1 MTKPPKGGS
10 PSLFSSAGV
19 PIREGALPPGG
30 ISNALQTITVSIDEI
45 RPYSRQLRR
54 RSRRDREKLKTLV
67 ERYGQVRP
75 VLLDADYVVIDGH
88 ALLEALKGLGRAQV
102 LVTIVHGLGD
112 AEVKGLRLAINRL
125 PEDAAWDDE
134 NVRHELTELLQLGF
148 ELDLTGFDPVEIDH
162 HLEIDIPKLNGVE
175 DDDAPLRE
183 ANVVSRSGDVWLCG
197 GHRVGCGDATDADF
211 IRSMLGEA
219 SADMCFVDP
228 PYNIQIGGFASGKGK
243 TEHRE
248 FVQASGEM
256 TEGQFTSLL
265 TRSLGVLA
273 SSSSQNALIY
283 ACMDWRH
290 LYELLSAGRQCGLKL
305 SNLCVWAKT
314 NAGMGSFYRSQH
326 EHVAVFRAGADAHLN
341 NVELGRHGRNRS
353 NLWTYRGMNSFGRD
367 RDAALAAHP
376 TVKPVLLVAD
386 AIRDCTRRGQ
396 IVLDTFLGSGST
408 LIAAEETGRLCVG
421 CDLDPGYLDVCVRRW
436 QARTRQDAVHAVSHR
451 TFEEHAEA
459 VLQKENGGGDA

>member
-1 MTKPPKGGS
+1 
-10 PSLFSSAGV
+10 
-19 PIREGALPPGG
+19 
-30 ISNALQTITVSIDEI
+30 
-45 RPYSRQLRR
+45 
-54 RSRRDREKLKTLV
+54 
-67 ERYGQVRP
+67 
-75 VLLDADYVVIDGH
+75 
-88 ALLEALKGLGRAQV
+88 
-102 LVTIVHGLGD
+102 
-112 AEVKGLRLAINRL
+112 
-125 PEDAAWDDE
+125 
-134 NVRHELTELLQLGF
+134 
-148 ELDLTGFDPVEIDH
+148 
-162 HLEIDIPKLNGVE
+162 
-175 DDDAPLRE
+175 
-183 ANVVSRSGDVWLCG
+183 
-197 GHRVGCGDATDADF
+197 
-211 IRSMLGEA
+211 
-219 SADMCFVDP
+219 
-228 PYNIQIGGFASGKGK
+228 
-243 TEHRE
+243 
-248 FVQASGEM
+248 
-256 TEGQFTSLL
+256 
-265 TRSLGVLA
+265 
-273 SSSSQNALIY
+273 
-283 ACMDWRH
+283 
-290 LYELLSAGRQCGLKL
+290 LKL